1 METPDYPTNNRY
13 EREVKPSRES
23 KNIKRVVN
31 GKVVRKRRQSQG
43 FSSAFQDIFEYVAKD
58 VFIPYAKDMVSDAI
72 VQGSD
77 RLLFGESRKRPTA
90 RRNSNSNY
98 GRVSY
103 NRYSKPS
110 AAPRRNEPAPRQSI
124 ERPRAIHQ
132 FDDIILASR
141 IEADEVID
149 RLYDLL
155 SQYEVVTVADFYEL
169 LGISP
174 KYTDENWGWTDLRG
188 ATARRVRTGFMLDL
202 PEPSYL
208 D

>member
-13 EREVKPSRES
+13 EREAKPSREN

-31 GKVVRKRRQSQG
+31 GKVVRKRKQQQG
-43 FSSAFQDIFEYVAKD
+43 FAAAFQDIFGYVAKD

-72 VQGSD
+72 VQGTD
-77 RLLFGESRKRPTA
+77 RLLFGESRNRPAA
-90 RRNSNSNY
+90 RRTSGGGN

-110 AAPRRNEPAPRQSI
+110 APRRPDPAPRQVP
-124 ERPRAIHQ
+124 ERSRGMHQ

-202 PEPSYL
+202 PEPTYL

>member
-1 METPDYPTNNRY
+1 MKTPDYPTNNRY
-13 EREVKPSRES
+13 EREEKPSREN

-31 GKVVRKRRQSQG
+31 GKVVRKRKQQQD
-43 FSSAFQDIFEYVAKD
+43 FASAFQDIFDYVAKD

-72 VQGSD
+72 VQGTD
-77 RLLFGESRKRPTA
+77 RLLFGESRNRPVRSRTSSGG
-90 RRNSNSNY
+90 N

-110 AAPRRNEPAPRQSI
+110 APRWPDPAPRKAP
-124 ERPRAIHQ
+124 ERPRGTHQ

-155 SQYEVVTVADFYEL
+155 SQYDLVTVADFYEL
-169 LGISP
+169 LGICLL
-174 KYTDENWGWTDLRG
+174 YTSDAADE
-188 ATARRVRTGFMLDL
+188 
-202 PEPSYL
+202 
-208 D
+208 